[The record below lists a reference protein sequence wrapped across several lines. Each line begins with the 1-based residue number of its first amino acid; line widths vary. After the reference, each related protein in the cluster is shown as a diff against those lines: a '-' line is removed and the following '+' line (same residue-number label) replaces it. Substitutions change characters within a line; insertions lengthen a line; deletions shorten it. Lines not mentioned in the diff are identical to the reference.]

1 MPCFDEHWLHAPVPV
16 GIWNMDAQTK
26 GCTDTRGEGG
36 GSHALLCSD
45 DLGHWTALTV
55 DTVHCGR
62 CPVSTVSAVQCT
74 AVATVNRPT
83 QCRRSPASVERAALM
98 KQKMPDCQMA
108 ELPADSIGQNLL
120 ESPWLEWTREWKHA
134 PWLQSDKVQNNP
146 NRNLR

>member
-45 DLGHWTALTV
+45 DLGHWTALT
-55 DTVHCGR
+55 
-62 CPVSTVSAVQCT
+62 
-74 AVATVNRPT
+74 
-83 QCRRSPASVERAALM
+83 RAALM

-134 PWLQSDKVQNNP
+134 PWL
-146 NRNLR
+146 